1 MKELA
6 QFLPLSASHSSKE
19 HKLAMDD
26 IAENITENLVAAY
39 KVNDTARTSLKIIV
53 SKLLET
59 TPEKDVASVLND
71 FIYDLLEPLL

>member
-1 MKELA
+1 M
-6 QFLPLSASHSSKE
+6 PLSVSHLSKE
-19 HKLAMDD
+19 RKLAMDD
-26 IAENITENLVAAY
+26 VAENITENLVAAY

-59 TPEKDVASVLND
+59 TPEKDVAGVLND

>member
-1 MKELA
+1 
-6 QFLPLSASHSSKE
+6 
-19 HKLAMDD
+19 MDD

>member
-1 MKELA
+1 M
-6 QFLPLSASHSSKE
+6 PLLASHSSKE

-26 IAENITENLVAAY
+26 VAENITENLVAAY

-59 TPEKDVASVLND
+59 TPEKDVAGVLND

>member
-1 MKELA
+1 
-6 QFLPLSASHSSKE
+6 
-19 HKLAMDD
+19 MDD

-39 KVNDTARTSLKIIV
+39 KVNDTARASLKIIV

-71 FIYDLLEPLL
+71 FIYDLLEPIL